1 MGSTVATAR
10 SKILLVDDDQD
21 FLEVYWEIL
30 KRLPSGP
37 EVHTAS
43 SGARALALLESES
56 FNLLI
61 VDLNMPKMDGLQ
73 VIAIARRKYPQL
85 KIVVWTCI
93 ADEQFRARAYGMGVD
108 QYWQKPSAE
117 QERQHFLD
125 SVESMLQREV
135 QGGFR
140 GVQSK
145 SLVDLIQLECLSQNS
160 TTLRIKNGALNGR
173 IWIQAGE
180 LIDAEAEDLKG
191 EAAFRMILGWK
202 AGSFELLPGDENHP
216 RAIFSSYQALLLEI
230 AQAMDEA
237 GPSGDGDPLQTSGEA
252 SSPLMGLTRFSGV
265 QFVLS
270 MGPRPSCE
278 IRSWGLET
286 AEHVSEWA
294 QESLKSF
301 ADLGDWLQVG
311 PLQQVTAMSPASHVA
326 LAESVKGDLCV
337 GFRSTLRSD
346 EVRETMRNILAKWS
360 S

>member
-1 MGSTVATAR
+1 MVSTVTAAR

-43 SGARALALLESES
+43 TGARALALLESDPFS
-56 FNLLI
+56 LLI

-108 QYWQKPSAE
+108 QYWQKPGSE

-125 SVESMLQREV
+125 SVESMMQKEV

-160 TTLRIKNGALNGR
+160 TTLKIQNGALNGR
-173 IWIQAGE
+173 IWIQSGE
-180 LIDAEAEDLKG
+180 LIDAETNTSKG
-191 EAAFRMILGWK
+191 ETAFREILNWK
-202 AGSFELLPGDENHP
+202 AGSFELLPGDETHQ
-216 RAIFSSYQALLLEI
+216 RAIFSSYQALLLEV

-237 GPSGDGDPLQTSGEA
+237 GPKEEDVLTLADESA
-252 SSPLMGLTRFSGV
+252 SPMMGLTRFDGV

-270 MGPRPSCE
+270 IGPEPGCE
-278 IRSWGLET
+278 VKSWGLET
-286 AEHVSEWA
+286 ADHVSEWSH
-294 QESLKSF
+294 ETLKAF
-301 ADLGDWLQVG
+301 RDLGDWLQVG
-311 PLQQVTAMSPASHVA
+311 PLQQMTAMSSASHVA
-326 LAESVKGDLCV
+326 LAESAKGELCV

-346 EVRETMRNILAKWS
+346 EVRETMRNILAKWAA
-360 S
+360 